1 MESDPEP
8 FRGKVV
14 FEDEMSIVGVGVF
27 PVVVG
32 GVVGFVVVFVVVVV
46 VAKLNQFKVSE
57 FFLFY
62 AFLASR
68 YPGIIRQEDLPSF
81 FVC

>member
-32 GVVGFVVVFVVVVV
+32 GVVGFVVVCVVVVV
-46 VAKLNQFKVSE
+46 VA
-57 FFLFY
+57 
-62 AFLASR
+62 
-68 YPGIIRQEDLPSF
+68 
-81 FVC
+81 